1 LGVQRQRN
9 ASRYEAQPACGR
21 AFGRRGMMEDPMKR
35 VVLSSGVLL
44 LLFAAVAPLQAQSN
58 QLLRGTEVHLR
69 LLNHLS
75 TNVTRSGDPFVA
87 EVTDPVYL
95 GSQIVLPAG
104 ARVRGTVG
112 AVIYPRHFSI
122 FRGEAAMSLVFESIE
137 FDSRVF
143 PAKMSVLD
151 LESAS
156 SGDQAG
162 KLRKDVKVDEGAVIQ
177 AKHDI
182 KGDLLAGTIGV
193 GGASVAGAVFSH
205 VIRGFA
211 FGMIGST
218 AYILSRKGKDVD
230 LPAQTLMMIRMDN
243 NLTLPAITAD
253 NQFVPAQLR
262 PE

>member
-1 LGVQRQRN
+1 
-9 ASRYEAQPACGR
+9 
-21 AFGRRGMMEDPMKR
+21 MKR
-35 VVLSSGVLL
+35 IVISSGVLV
-44 LLFAAVAPLQAQSN
+44 LLFAAAALQAQSN

-69 LLNHLS
+69 LLTRLS
-75 TNVTRSGDPFVA
+75 TNVTKSGDPFIA

-95 GSQIVLPAG
+95 GSQIILPAG

-112 AVIYPRHFSI
+112 AVIHPRHFSI
-122 FRGEAAMSLVFESIE
+122 FRGEAAMSLTFESLE

-143 PAKMSVLD
+143 PAKMSILD
-151 LESAS
+151 MESAG
-156 SGDQAG
+156 SGDRSG
-162 KLRKDVKVDEGAVIQ
+162 KLRKDVKVDEGTVIQ
-177 AKHDI
+177 EKHDI

-193 GGASVAGAVFSH
+193 GGGSVAGAVFSH
-205 VIRGFA
+205 VARGFA

-230 LPAQTLMMIRMDN
+230 LPAQSLMMIRMDS

-253 NQFVPAQLR
+253 NQFVPAQSR